1 MSSTWWSQ
9 LEWKLAL
16 TAPLCQFSLTHF
28 PRKKFCLKLNQN
40 YKPAVLTGMFSKPQG
55 FESLFT
61 HVPLSWCPHV
71 HHCRCSTAQ
80 TETIFKSRGIDKQD
94 PSYFTFLFTSTS
106 MQRGIMA
113 SSKARASSNMMF
125 LPLKEGS
132 AKLAHAPG
140 SKLLLLRAPQG
151 SSWFVG
157 HIHPLQTKECY
168 QHSRGD
174 APSLSSKSTYNSF
187 RLIDPWK
194 VFINTTFSPAYKS
207 RLLSMNHPK

>member
-1 MSSTWWSQ
+1 
-9 LEWKLAL
+9 
-16 TAPLCQFSLTHF
+16 
-28 PRKKFCLKLNQN
+28 
-40 YKPAVLTGMFSKPQG
+40 
-55 FESLFT
+55 
-61 HVPLSWCPHV
+61 
-71 HHCRCSTAQ
+71 
-80 TETIFKSRGIDKQD
+80 
-94 PSYFTFLFTSTS
+94 
-106 MQRGIMA
+106 MA

-174 APSLSSKSTYNSF
+174 APSLSSRSTYNSF
-187 RLIDPWK
+187 RLIDPLK
-194 VFINTTFSPAYKS
+194 MFLNTTFSPAYKS
-207 RLLSMNHPK
+207 RLLSMNHPKWYHEWPKPSGLCLQGEQNVTQGFLSWIHP